1 MEQEL
6 VTLLAHLGSPRD
18 FSEVPVV
25 HVVQLHVGILV
36 CFYEKV
42 NIYIYVQYSQMKSD
56 MWTSKTNAIRM
67 QLGHCRIFET
77 LLKTSLLCFC
87 TLLNVKRSV
96 FSC

>member
-42 NIYIYVQYSQMKSD
+42 NIYIYVQYSQMNSD
-56 MWTSKTNAIRM
+56 M
-67 QLGHCRIFET
+67 
-77 LLKTSLLCFC
+77 
-87 TLLNVKRSV
+87 
-96 FSC
+96 